1 MNDKFYTYKIYDPV
15 NNMYYIGSRCRKGT
29 VDPYEDSLY
38 MGTVTSKKWKKL
50 WPEIIKRSEKYI
62 LGVFL
67 TREEALA
74 HEAALHE
81 EYNVAVN
88 PKYYNQAKQLGTK
101 FTTAGTKLTEEHKKK
116 LRGPRYHIRGESSPL
131 YGRKNKKHGEFM
143 SKRTGEKASA
153 YKHDIYVFKHDDFG
167 IFKGTMGELRVKYN
181 LKPSN
186 LTAVI
191 NGRRKSINGWKLVK

>member
-67 TREEALA
+67 TKEEAIA
-74 HEAALHE
+74 HEVALHE
-81 EYNVAVN
+81 KYNVASN
-88 PKYYNQAKQLGTK
+88 NKYYNQAKQSNTK

-116 LRGPRYHIRGESSPL
+116 LRGPRYHIRGENNPL
-131 YGRKNKKHGEFM
+131 YGRKNKKHSKFM
-143 SKRTGEKASA
+143 SGRKGKSASA
-153 YKHDIYVFKHDDFG
+153 YKHDIYVFEHNDFG
-167 IFKGTMGELRVKYN
+167 IFEGTMGELRMQYD
-181 LKPSN
+181 LEASN
-186 LTAVI
+186 LTSVI